1 MGAYCVGPLKLTE
14 SLRYKASCYNFS
26 CAAPALAAISARMVM
41 DHIKHRNFKDDRTES
56 LEQNIDFL
64 HDSLNKC
71 KQIFRLFDVQG
82 EANMVYLR

>member
-1 MGAYCVGPLKLTE
+1 MGGYCAGPLKLTE
-14 SLRYKASCYNFS
+14 SLRYKASGYLFTN
-26 CAAPALAAISARMVM
+26 AAPALAAISARMVM
-41 DHIKHRNFKDDRTES
+41 DHIKNRNFKDDRTES

-71 KQIFRLFDVQG
+71 QQIFRLFDAQG